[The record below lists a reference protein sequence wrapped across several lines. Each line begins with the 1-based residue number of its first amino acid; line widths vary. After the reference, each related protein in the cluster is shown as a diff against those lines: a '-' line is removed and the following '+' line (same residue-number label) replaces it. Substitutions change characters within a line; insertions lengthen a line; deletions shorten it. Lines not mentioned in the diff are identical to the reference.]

1 MNSICNISYDFK
13 GMPTNKLMYEKKTPT
28 KPPIQ
33 INKPTKIANILIQ
46 KYNQFTYLEIQVHV

>member
-1 MNSICNISYDFK
+1 
-13 GMPTNKLMYEKKTPT
+13 MPTNKLMYEKKPT

-33 INKPTKIANILIQ
+33 INKPPKIENILIQ

>member
-13 GMPTNKLMYEKKTPT
+13 GMPTNKLMYEKNPT

-33 INKPTKIANILIQ
+33 INKPPKIENILIQ
-46 KYNQFTYLEIQVHV
+46 KYNQFTYLEIQVHL

>member
-13 GMPTNKLMYEKKTPT
+13 GMPTNKLMYEKKTT

-33 INKPTKIANILIQ
+33 INKPPKIENILIQ
-46 KYNQFTYLEIQVHV
+46 KYNQFTYLEIQVHL